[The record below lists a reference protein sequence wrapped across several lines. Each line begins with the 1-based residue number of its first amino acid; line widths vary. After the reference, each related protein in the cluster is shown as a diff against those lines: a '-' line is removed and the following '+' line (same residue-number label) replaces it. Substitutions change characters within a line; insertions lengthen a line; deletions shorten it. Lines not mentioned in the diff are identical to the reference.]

1 MDISAILDGVAYA
14 VVGGLIYGLYFSLIG
29 LGLNLIFGVMRIV
42 NLAHGDFLMLG
53 AFSAYFAFQLAGI
66 SPLVAVVFVFLLF
79 AVLTFPLYYVLVPRL
94 LTARDP
100 EMLSIILFFGFSQV
114 IEAIA
119 TIAFGT
125 SERSIPGVALGN
137 AVQWVARIFGASY
150 EPGPVTLLGQSFP
163 LAWVASGVASALAV
177 LFIYLYLYRTRLGY
191 LTRAV
196 MVSREEAISTGID
209 VHRVSAIAFGI
220 GIALAAIAGVF
231 APFMLGSITPAMGV
245 EVTITSFTVIV
256 IGSLG
261 NPLGTV
267 LGGIVYGISYMFM
280 QSYFSSWA
288 NLLPY
293 LLLIAILLVRPSG
306 LLGRQ
311 VRRA

>member
-1 MDISAILDGVAYA
+1 MFTYSLLA
-14 VVGGLIYGLYFSLIG
+14 GLLFGLYFSLIG

-53 AFSAYFAFQLAGI
+53 AFLAFWLFTLFAI
-66 SPLVAVVFVFLLF
+66 NPVPAVVIAFIGF
-79 AVLTFPLYYVLVPRL
+79 AIAGVPIYYLLVPRL
-94 LTARDP
+94 LRAKDP
-100 EMLSIILFFGFSQV
+100 EMLSFILFFGLAQV
-114 IEAIA
+114 IEAVT

-125 SERSIPGVALGN
+125 SERSIPGNQLGR
-137 AVQWVARIFGASY
+137 AIATVESLFTGHPVEGGPVEIFGQTFPAS
-150 EPGPVTLLGQSFP
+150 
-163 LAWVASGVASALAV
+163 WVASGIASGCAV
-177 LFIYLYLYRTRLGY
+177 LLVYVYLYQTRLGY

-196 MVSREEAISTGID
+196 MDNREEAVAAGID

-220 GIALAAIAGVF
+220 GLGLAAVAGVF
-231 APFMLGSITPAMGV
+231 APFMLGSITPAMGA
-245 EVTITSFTVIV
+245 EITITAFAVIV

-267 LGGIVYGISYMFM
+267 LGGVIYGVGYMLM

-293 LLLIAILLVRPSG
+293 VLLIAILLVRPSG

>member
-1 MDISAILDGVAYA
+1 M
-14 VVGGLIYGLYFSLIG
+14 LIYTLLAGLLFGLYFSLVG
-29 LGLNLIFGVMRIV
+29 LGLNLVFGVMRIV

-53 AFSAYFAFQLAGI
+53 AFLAFWLFTLFSLNPVAAVPIAFATF
-66 SPLVAVVFVFLLF
+66 LVVGL
-79 AVLTFPLYYVLVPRL
+79 PLYYLLVPRL
-94 LTARDP
+94 LRAKDP

-114 IEAIA
+114 IEAVT
-119 TIAFGT
+119 TIVFGT
-125 SERSIPGVALGN
+125 SERSIPGGELGRAL
-137 AVQWVARIFGASY
+137 A
-150 EPGPVTLLGQSFP
+150 TLLGTLAGREVENGPVEILGQTFP
-163 LAWVASGVASALAV
+163 AAWMASGIVSGLAV
-177 LFIYLYLYRTRLGY
+177 LLIYLYLYRTRLGY

-196 MVSREEAISTGID
+196 MVHREEAISTGID

-220 GIALAAIAGVF
+220 GLALAATAGVF

-245 EVTITSFTVIV
+245 DITVTSFTVIV

-267 LGGIVYGISYMFM
+267 LGGVLYGISYMFM

-293 LLLIAILLVRPSG
+293 LLLMAILLVRPSG

>member
-1 MDISAILDGVAYA
+1 MLLYSLLA
-14 VVGGLIYGLYFSLIG
+14 GLLFGLYFSLIG
-29 LGLNLIFGVMRIV
+29 LGLNLLFGVMRIV

-53 AFSAYFAFQLAGI
+53 AFLAYWLFT
-66 SPLVAVVFVFLLF
+66 LF
-79 AVLTFPLYYVLVPRL
+79 AVNPAPAIAIAFVVFAVVGLPLYYLLVPRL
-94 LTARDP
+94 LRSKDP
-100 EMLSIILFFGFSQV
+100 EMLSFILFFGLSQV
-114 IEAIA
+114 IEAVT

-125 SERSIPGVALGN
+125 SERSIPGGQLGRTIAAVAGLFAGHEVGN
-137 AVQWVARIFGASY
+137 
-150 EPGPVTLLGQSFP
+150 GPVKVLGQTFP
-163 LAWVASGVASALAV
+163 AAWVASGVASGLAV
-177 LFIYLYLYRTRLGY
+177 VLVYVYLYRTRLGY

-196 MVSREEAISTGID
+196 MVNREEAIASGIN
-209 VHRVSAIAFGI
+209 VHRVSAVAFGI
-220 GIALAAIAGVF
+220 GLGLAAVAGVF
-231 APFMLGSITPAMGV
+231 APFMLGSITPAMGTD
-245 EVTITSFTVIV
+245 VTVTAFVVIV

-280 QSYFSSWA
+280 QTYYSSWA

-293 LLLIAILLVRPSG
+293 VLLIAILLVRPSG

>member
-1 MDISAILDGVAYA
+1 MLSSPLAAEIVNGLFFSL
-14 VVGGLIYGLYFSLIG
+14 VGGLIYGLYFSLIG

-53 AFSAYFAFQLAGI
+53 AFAAYFAFEFLNA
-66 SPLVAVVFVFLLF
+66 SPIVSALFVFVLF
-79 AVLTFPLYYVLVPRL
+79 ALLAFPLYYALVPRL

-100 EMLSIILFFGFSQV
+100 EMLSIILFFGLSQV
-114 IEAIA
+114 IQALA
-119 TIAFGT
+119 TISFGT
-125 SERSIPGVALGN
+125 SEHSIPGRAL
-137 AVQWVARIFGASY
+137 AV
-150 EPGPVTLLGQSFP
+150 GPMSILGQSFP
-163 LAWVASGVASALAV
+163 KTWVISAGVSAVAV
-177 LFIYLYLYRTRLGY
+177 VGIYLYLYRTRIGY

-196 MVSREEAISTGID
+196 MVHREEAVSTGID

-220 GIALAAIAGVF
+220 GLALAAVAGVF
-231 APFMLGSITPAMGV
+231 APFMLNVITPAMGV
-245 EVTITSFTVIV
+245 DVTITSFTVIV

-267 LGGIVYGISYMFM
+267 LGGILYGVSYMVM
-280 QSYFSSWA
+280 QRYLSSWA

-293 LLLIAILLVRPSG
+293 LVLIAVLLVRPSG

>member
-1 MDISAILDGVAYA
+1 MLTYTLLA
-14 VVGGLIYGLYFSLIG
+14 GLLYGLYFTLVA
-29 LGLNLIFGVMRIV
+29 LGLNLVFGVMRIV

-53 AFSAYFAFQLAGI
+53 AFLAFWLFTLFGLNPVV
-66 SPLVAVVFVFLLF
+66 SVPVVFAIFLACGL
-79 AVLTFPLYYVLVPRL
+79 PLYYLLVPRL

-100 EMLSIILFFGFSQV
+100 EMLSFILFFGLSQV
-114 IEAIA
+114 IEAIT

-125 SERSIPGVALGN
+125 SERSIPGGQLGRAITAVASLVIGRPIEN
-137 AVQWVARIFGASY
+137 GPIEIFGQ
-150 EPGPVTLLGQSFP
+150 TFP
-163 LAWVASGVASALAV
+163 AAWVASGIASAVAV
-177 LFIYLYLYRTRLGY
+177 LSIYVYLYRTRLGY

-196 MVSREEAISTGID
+196 MVHREEAIATGID
-209 VHRVSAIAFGI
+209 VHRVSAIAFGV
-220 GIALAAIAGVF
+220 GLALAAIAGVF

-245 EVTITSFTVIV
+245 DVTVTAFTVIV

-267 LGGIVYGISYMFM
+267 LGGLLYGISYMFM

-288 NLLPY
+288 NILPY

>member
-1 MDISAILDGVAYA
+1 M
-14 VVGGLIYGLYFSLIG
+14 LIYTLLAGLLFGLYFTLVG
-29 LGLNLIFGVMRIV
+29 LGLNLVFGVMRIV

-53 AFSAYFAFQLAGI
+53 AFLAFWLFNLFALNPIPGVAVAFALFLLAG
-66 SPLVAVVFVFLLF
+66 L
-79 AVLTFPLYYVLVPRL
+79 PLYYLLVPRL
-94 LTARDP
+94 LAARDP
-100 EMLSIILFFGFSQV
+100 EMLSFILFFGFSQV
-114 IEAIA
+114 IESLA

-125 SERSIPGVALGN
+125 SERSIPGATMARAVAAVAALLGIPY
-137 AVQWVARIFGASY
+137 Q
-150 EPGPVTLLGQSFP
+150 PGPVEIFGQSFP
-163 LAWVASGVASALAV
+163 IAWVASGIASALAV
-177 LFIYLYLYRTRLGY
+177 LLIYIYLYRTRLGY

-196 MVSREEAISTGID
+196 MVSREEAISTGIN

-220 GIALAAIAGVF
+220 GIALAAVAGVF

-245 EVTITSFTVIV
+245 EVTITSFAVIV

-267 LGGIVYGISYMFM
+267 LGGAVYGISYMFM

-293 LLLIAILLVRPSG
+293 LLLIGVLLLRPSG

>member
-1 MDISAILDGVAYA
+1 CPCNVTRRADLMLTYTLFA
-14 VVGGLIYGLYFSLIG
+14 GLLFGLYFSLVG
-29 LGLNLIFGVMRIV
+29 LGLNLVFGVLRIV

-53 AFSAYFAFQLAGI
+53 AFLAFALCLLAG
-66 SPLVAVVFVFLLF
+66 L
-79 AVLTFPLYYVLVPRL
+79 PLYYLLVPRL
-94 LTARDP
+94 LGARDP

-114 IEAIA
+114 IEAIT

-125 SERSIPGVALGN
+125 SERSIPGRALTS
-137 AVQWVARIFGASY
+137 AVQWLAGLFGASY
-150 EPGPVTLLGQSFP
+150 DPGPVTVLGQSFP
-163 LAWVASGVASALAV
+163 LAWVASALASALAV
-177 LFIYLYLYRTRLGY
+177 LCIYLYLYRTRLGY

-209 VHRVSAIAFGI
+209 VNRVSAIAFGV
-220 GIALAAIAGVF
+220 GIALAAIAGIF

-245 EVTITSFTVIV
+245 DVTITSFAVIV

-267 LGGIVYGISYMFM
+267 LGGILYGISYMFM

-293 LLLIAILLVRPSG
+293 LLLIAILLLRPSG

>member
-1 MDISAILDGVAYA
+1 MLTYTLCA
-14 VVGGLIYGLYFSLIG
+14 GLLFGLYFSLVG
-29 LGLNLIFGVMRIV
+29 LGLNLVFGVMRIV

-53 AFSAYFAFQLAGI
+53 AFLAFWLFKLLAI
-66 SPLVAVVFVFLLF
+66 NPLASVPVALLLF
-79 AVLTFPLYYVLVPRL
+79 LVLGLPLYVLLVPRL

-114 IEAIA
+114 IEALT

-125 SERSIPGVALGN
+125 SERSIPGRTMGDALSKVAGVLGLH
-137 AVQWVARIFGASY
+137 ASG
-150 EPGPVTLLGQSFP
+150 GPVTLFGQSFP
-163 LAWVASGVASALAV
+163 VAWVASAGVSALAV
-177 LFIYLYLYRTRLGY
+177 IGIYLYLYRSRLGY

-196 MVSREEAISTGID
+196 MVSREEALSTGID

-220 GIALAAIAGVF
+220 GIALAAVAGIF
-231 APFMLGSITPAMGV
+231 APFMLNVITPAMGV
-245 EVTITSFTVIV
+245 DVTITSFTVIV
-256 IGSLG
+256 IGTLG

-267 LGGIVYGISYMFM
+267 LGGVLYGISYMIM
-280 QSYFSSWA
+280 QSYLSSWA

-293 LLLIAILLVRPSG
+293 LLLIAVLLVRPSG